1 MIVFTKLK
9 GRVIALKN
17 DRKSLIILLLHLLL
31 AACHLSFNLFSDIQY
46 HAELRAA
53 GCITIALLTFFFD
66 RRGMAV
72 GFVLYAS
79 SLIYINTFYNYG
91 TIFFLLIAYGAYPKI
106 KWPALVIYAINV
118 FISFSLKKLI
128 PIAILIHF
136 IYLGLFLLITI
147 LIYKVKPS
155 RTLNLKEDERYIL
168 NELMDGKLQKEIDR
182 YSQQTITAK
191 LKNAK
196 ERNMCE
202 STTELLTVYALEC
215 GIKIGKCGKP
225 CKKDCPKRETCCMD

>member
-1 MIVFTKLK
+1 MKLFT
-9 GRVIALKN
+9 RLKN
-17 DRKSLIILLLHLLL
+17 DRKLLIILLLHLLL

-46 HAELRAA
+46 HADLRAA
-53 GCITIALLTFFFD
+53 GCITIALLIFFFG
-66 RRGMAV
+66 RQGMAY
-72 GFVLYAS
+72 GFVLYAC

-106 KWPALVIYAINV
+106 RWPALIIYSINV
-118 FISFSLKKLI
+118 FISFSLKQLI

-147 LIYKVKPS
+147 SIYKVKPS

-168 NELMDGKLQKEIDR
+168 NQLMDGKLQKEIER

-202 STTELLTVYALEC
+202 STTELLTIYAIEC